1 MACGVLVPQ
10 LGNKPE
16 STALEGDFQWTS
28 RGVLRTVCCVLV
40 AQLCPSLCDPVD

>member
-28 RGVLRTVCCVLV
+28 MGVLRTVCCVLV